1 VRDSPDVAK
10 NQLVV
15 STHSLHGGGGTR
27 GDPTRSGRYRDSFS
41 PTGLSPANG
50 GGGGG
55 HENNRG
61 GPEKK

>member
-50 GGGGG
+50 GGGGL
-55 HENNRG
+55 EN
-61 GPEKK
+61 